1 MMMTLLP
8 LARTPWGKKDA
19 ASMQQYAK
27 KIGKA
32 LDASIPWKK
41 TSRSRESLRG
51 KVKPGEVVVLLDGG
65 EQLDPEF
72 TKGAKVARE

>member
-1 MMMTLLP
+1 MLMVLMP

-19 ASMQQYAK
+19 ASLKQYSDKVK
-27 KIGKA
+27 KS

-41 TSRSRESLRG
+41 TSRSKESLRG
-51 KVKPGEVVVLLDGG
+51 KVKPGEVVVLLESG

-72 TKGAKVARE
+72 TKGAKVTRE